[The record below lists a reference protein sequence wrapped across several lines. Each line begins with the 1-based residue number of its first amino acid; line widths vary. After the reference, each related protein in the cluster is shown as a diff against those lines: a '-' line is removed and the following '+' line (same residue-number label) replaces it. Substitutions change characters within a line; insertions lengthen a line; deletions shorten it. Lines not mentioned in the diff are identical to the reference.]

1 MSTRTALV
9 AIVVVLCSLIG
20 CQTAKQRQLQSENMF
35 RNYTA
40 TWNTHDIEK
49 MASFFADDCV
59 YENLARGET
68 YRGKE
73 QLKAWAKGAFQAIPD
88 FKLDL
93 TSLFGSEDWLACEWV
108 MTGKLTG
115 DLPGLPATGKAFSV
129 RGSSIVQLKDGKIVR
144 NADYWDLMTFAR
156 QVTSQ

>member
-1 MSTRTALV
+1 MLTRTTLV
-9 AIVVVLCSLIG
+9 AIVVLLSSLIG
-20 CQTAKQRQLQSENMF
+20 CQTAKEKQLRSENAF
-35 RNYTA
+35 REYFA
-40 TWNTHDIEK
+40 AWNSHDVEK
-49 MASFFADDCV
+49 IASYFTDDCV
-59 YENLARGET
+59 YENLARGES

-73 QLKAWAKGAFQAIPD
+73 QLKTWAKGAFQAIPD

-93 TSLFGSEDWLACEWV
+93 TSLFSSEDWLACEWV

-129 RGSSIVQLKDGKIVR
+129 RGSSIVQLKEGKIVR